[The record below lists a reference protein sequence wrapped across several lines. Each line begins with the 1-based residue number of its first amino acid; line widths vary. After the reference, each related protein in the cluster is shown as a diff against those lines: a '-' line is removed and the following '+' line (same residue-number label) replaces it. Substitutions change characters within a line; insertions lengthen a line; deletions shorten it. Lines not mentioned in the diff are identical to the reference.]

1 MVGVVHDTKVAGE
14 IPLLVLMESDGLI
27 FLSLALLNYTRI
39 YRLIARSATK
49 LGASSTA
56 RLGIS

>member
-1 MVGVVHDTKVAGE
+1 MHDTKVAGE

-27 FLSLALLNYTRI
+27 FLNLALLNYTRI